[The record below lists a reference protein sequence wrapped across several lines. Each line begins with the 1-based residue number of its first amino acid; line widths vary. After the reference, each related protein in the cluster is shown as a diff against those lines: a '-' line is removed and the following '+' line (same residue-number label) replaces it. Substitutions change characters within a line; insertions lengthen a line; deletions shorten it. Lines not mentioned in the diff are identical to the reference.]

1 MQITREAIGALIALQ
16 AKDHR
21 LDSLAAQKAGIPAE
35 IDSLKGEI
43 EAAKSEMKDAK
54 AKTIE
59 CEKRKKEK
67 ELELAA
73 KEEAIRKHSV
83 ELNQVKTNEAF
94 KALQSEIEGAKSAG
108 SALET
113 QILEFMEEADQSRAR
128 EKKLALEAAEEEKKI
143 LVEIR
148 SAMGRLAEVE
158 AAIVKAKAERD
169 AAAAGIGPDLL
180 KAYEMIRGRG
190 KLDAVVPVENG
201 HCGVCR
207 MALMPQQLVES
218 AKGRSL
224 VVCESCQRIL
234 YRPAPAEAS
243 ASGVKS

>member
-1 MQITREAIGALIALQ
+1 MDITRQSLDALRILQ
-16 AKDHR
+16 AKDLV
-21 LDSLAAQKAGIPAE
+21 LDSLAAQKNEIPSE
-35 IDSLKGEI
+35 IASLKGEI
-43 EAAKSEMKDAK
+43 EAAKSALKEAR
-54 AKTIE
+54 AKTLD

-108 SALET
+108 SSLET
-113 QILEFMEEADQSRAR
+113 RILEIMEEADQSRVR
-128 EKKLALEAAEEEKKI
+128 EKKIAQEAAEEEKKI
-143 LVEIR
+143 LVEVR
-148 SAMGRLAEVE
+148 AAESRLAEVE
-158 AAIVKAKAERD
+158 SLIAKAQAERD
-169 AAAAGIGPDLL
+169 ASAAAIDPELL
-180 KAYEMIRGRG
+180 KVYELIRGRG
-190 KLDAVVPVENG
+190 KRDAVVPVEGG

-234 YRPAPAEAS
+234 YRLAPAEA
-243 ASGVKS
+243 AAK